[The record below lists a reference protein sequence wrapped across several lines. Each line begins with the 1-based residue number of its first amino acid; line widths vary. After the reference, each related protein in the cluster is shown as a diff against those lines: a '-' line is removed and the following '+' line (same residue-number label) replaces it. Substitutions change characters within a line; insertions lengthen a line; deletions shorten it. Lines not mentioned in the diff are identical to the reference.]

1 MEKDIIKILL
11 KESLSAFE
19 TVDDTITEADFLKKA
34 REKNKKD
41 REDKEKSGEDD
52 EETGSGVDA
61 VSQGEQDDLNKLS
74 KSIYSLGIGG
84 ELSRCVF
91 GKGDKNRALQSKLC
105 KYMKGDPYAEK
116 GHPDVGKTPK
126 SIARKVIGCVTKIR
140 AKLAKV

>member
-91 GKGDKNRALQSKLC
+91 GKGDKNRALQSKLR